1 MNRPR
6 PWRLLGAALLVLA
19 AAGPAAEAPP
29 GAPAQ
34 AERSLAAS
42 FVPTD
47 DEIRRYLAVLPALMR
62 EIAPEPAKAA
72 SPRKLSREAMA
83 RIADVAG
90 FDNLERFART
100 HLCVLA
106 GYTCLQAE
114 AMRADLAAQMIH
126 SPPKLVRAWQERIE
140 SLDAQIA
147 VLRREIAP
155 EALDKL
161 RPLVP
166 TLERMLTPPPASPP

>member
-1 MNRPR
+1 
-6 PWRLLGAALLVLA
+6 
-19 AAGPAAEAPP
+19 
-29 GAPAQ
+29 
-34 AERSLAAS
+34 
-42 FVPTD
+42 
-47 DEIRRYLAVLPALMR
+47 
-62 EIAPEPAKAA
+62 
-72 SPRKLSREAMA
+72 
-83 RIADVAG
+83 
-90 FDNLERFART
+90 
-100 HLCVLA
+100 
-106 GYTCLQAE
+106 
-114 AMRADLAAQMIH
+114 MIH